1 MSEVNEVVEGCTE
14 DVNTEVNEAPV
25 FQEIPAKIAVKI
37 GKRTRYFE
45 NKEDAVAALER
56 FNAGPRTQNKGIME
70 ARKKAKA
77 EREAFEAPI
86 VAYLEGKGYEGRSL
100 TQRTK
105 VIAEYLKDQ
114 EEAKQEGGTEDR
126 TADVAEDSVI
136 SETVTEPVEPNAD
149 PLADLL

>member
-1 MSEVNEVVEGCTE
+1 MSEVNGVVEGCTE

-86 VAYLEGKGYEGRSL
+86 VAYLTEKGYEGRSL

-114 EEAKQEGGTEDR
+114 NEAKEEGS

-136 SETVTEPVEPNAD
+136 SETVTEPVETNAD